1 MYTIR
6 PSAQGNWNGVRWVG
20 EGAGAEQGEVV
31 SIDVIDRTD
40 GGHPSVSSQHQAPSR
55 RGILPRARIVVVRS
69 VAALVV
75 FLLVG
80 NGLIMA
86 SMAWFRL
93 TGPAVAEVPT
103 GIDNLRW
110 VDSHLLRGAAPSDQG
125 IRNLHEAGVTTIVD
139 LRAEADLDADEDLLA
154 ELGMVRFHLPIRDGQ
169 LPSVEQAERFLDI
182 VDAADGA
189 VYVHCG
195 AGVGRTGAVSAFYL
209 NATGQTS
216 GTAALERNLSVGP
229 PSLEQIVFSLQTSD
243 GDYDRPGFGITAMS
257 RVLDAPRRIWH
268 NVT

>member
-1 MYTIR
+1 M
-6 PSAQGNWNGVRWVG
+6 
-20 EGAGAEQGEVV
+20 
-31 SIDVIDRTD
+31 SIDVVDRT
-40 GGHPSVSSQHQAPSR
+40 GGEDPSVSSEQQAPPR
-55 RGILPRARIVVVRS
+55 RRPLPRVRTVVVRS
-69 VAALVV
+69 VAALVLFV
-75 FLLVG
+75 VVG

-93 TGPAVAEVPT
+93 TGPAAAQVPT

-110 VDSHLLRGAAPSDQG
+110 VDSQVLRGAAPAEEG
-125 IRNLHEAGVTTIVD
+125 IRNLHDAGVTTIVD
-139 LRAEADLDADEDLLA
+139 LRAEADLATDEDLLA

-169 LPSVEQAERFLDI
+169 LPSEAQAERFLEI

-195 AGVGRTGAVSAFYL
+195 AGVGRTGAMSAFYL

-216 GTAALERNLSVGP
+216 GAAALERNLAVGP
-229 PSLEQIVFSLQTSD
+229 PSLEQIVFALQTSD
-243 GDYDRPGFGITAMS
+243 GDYERPGSAITAMS

-268 NVT
+268 HVT

>member
-1 MYTIR
+1 M
-6 PSAQGNWNGVRWVG
+6 
-20 EGAGAEQGEVV
+20 
-31 SIDVIDRTD
+31 SIDVVDRTD
-40 GGHPSVSSQHQAPSR
+40 GMHPSVSSEQEAPPR
-55 RGILPRARIVVVRS
+55 RRQLPRVRTVLVRS
-69 VAALVV
+69 LAALVV
-75 FLLVG
+75 FILLG

-86 SMAWFRL
+86 SMAWSRL
-93 TGPAVAEVPT
+93 TGPAAAEVPT

-110 VDSHLLRGAAPSDQG
+110 VDSQVLRGAAPSDRG
-125 IRNLHEAGVTTIVD
+125 IRNLREAGVTTIVD
-139 LRAEADLDADEDLLA
+139 LRAEADLETDEDLLA

-169 LPSVEQAERFLDI
+169 LPTAEQAERFLEI
-182 VDAADGA
+182 VEGAEGA

-209 NATGQTS
+209 NATGQTG
-216 GTAALERNLSVGP
+216 GTEALQRNLAVGP
-229 PSLEQIVFSLQTSD
+229 PSLEQIVFALKTSD